1 MRLLQNKPILLSFQT
16 VEHSAPK
23 SPSPSREVPS
33 TTTLETPGGQ
43 EEQPQQQQTP
53 TPTAARSP
61 EDNRVSSTAEHPS
74 LQNFVG
80 MFRFGILF
88 FFLLVPKEETFL
100 SIFTLE
106 KEDEGKVTTARK

>member
-1 MRLLQNKPILLSFQT
+1 M
-16 VEHSAPK
+16 EHSAPK

-43 EEQPQQQQTP
+43 EEQQRRQQHKL
-53 TPTAARSP
+53 TPTAAQSP

-80 MFRFGILF
+80 MFRFGI
-88 FFLLVPKEETFL
+88 FFLACLEEVYLL
-100 SIFTLE
+100 SIFALE
-106 KEDEGKVTTARK
+106 KENGKLVTD